1 MSAPTVSH
9 TAEARRPATD
19 AWIEVGRV
27 SRAHGLR
34 GGLLIALL
42 GDGPDNLLRA
52 ERLLLRSRPGRSQ
65 GESEFSVRSI
75 EPLGGPRGDRVRAY
89 LDGIDRREAAE
100 SWIGASVLIPE
111 SVLEPLAPGEYYW
124 RDLLGLR
131 CRTRDGEEL
140 GSIEEIW
147 TTGSNDVLVVRRGDQ
162 TLLVPALRKVL
173 LRVDL
178 ESRELWIDP
187 PPGLLEQAP

>member
-1 MSAPTVSH
+1 MSARTVSH
-9 TAEARRPATD
+9 TAESRRRAAD

-42 GDGPDNLLRA
+42 GDGPENLLRA
-52 ERLLLRSRPGRSQ
+52 ERVLLRSRPGREQ
-65 GESEFSVRSI
+65 GESEFAVRSI
-75 EPLGGPRGDRVRAY
+75 EPLPGLRCSRVRAY
-89 LDGIDRREAAE
+89 LDGIDRREVAE

-124 RDLLGLR
+124 RDILGLR
-131 CRTRDGEEL
+131 CRTRDGQEL
-140 GSIEEIW
+140 GRIEEIW
-147 TTGSNDVLVVRRGDQ
+147 STGSNDVLVVRRGAQ
-162 TLLVPALRKVL
+162 TLLIPALREVL
-173 LRVDL
+173 LRVDV
-178 ESRELWIDP
+178 ESGDLWIDP